1 MEIPRDFVVFDTETT
16 GMPPGARLVEIGAI
30 KVRGH
35 SIVDR
40 FERLIFP
47 EQPIPERVIAIHGI
61 SDSAVENADSAT
73 EVLPEFF
80 NWIGKTPLIGHNVP
94 FDATMLA
101 AECLRLGI
109 APPDNPTYCTL
120 TASRRLLQRRSH
132 SLQNLAAE
140 FRLESGRSHRAS
152 DDAETTL
159 QLLWKL
165 QEVSGSNF
173 RFHYLGRGKPLAKFM
188 PSQPELPTSKH
199 DLDDAARNG
208 LAVDIHYRLASGN
221 MIQARVSPR
230 YFYRQR
236 NSIVMEAYC
245 HLAGFYKAYR
255 LERIQAIYPCPDAPP
270 PLVRRGF

>member
-1 MEIPRDFVVFDTETT
+1 MEFPRDFVVFDTETT
-16 GMPPGARLVEIGAI
+16 GMPPGARLVEIGAV

-40 FERLIFP
+40 FDRLIFP

-61 SDSAVENADSAT
+61 NDQAVEDAAPAT

-80 NWIGKTPLIGHNVP
+80 RWIGQTPLIGHNVP

-109 APPDNPTYCTL
+109 APPDNATFCTL
-120 TASRRLLQRRSH
+120 SASRRLLRRRSH

-140 FRLESGRSHRAS
+140 FRLDSGRSHRAS

-165 QEVSGSNF
+165 QEVSGSDF
-173 RFHYLGRGKPLAKFM
+173 RFRYLGRGKPLAQFTPNPPRL
-188 PSQPELPTSKH
+188 PSSKR
-199 DLDDAARNG
+199 DLDAAAESG
-208 LAVDIHYRLASGN
+208 EAVDIHYRLANGN
-221 MIQARVSPR
+221 MIQSRVSPR
-230 YFYRQR
+230 FFYRQR
-236 NSIVMEAYC
+236 DGIVMEAYC
-245 HLAGFYKAYR
+245 HIAGFYKSYR
-255 LERIQAIYPCPDAPP
+255 LERIQAVYPCPDAPP
-270 PLVRRGF
+270 PRVRRSF